1 MSIFALYVRVLS
13 LLRPAWRGA
22 LALVV
27 ANLVLATTQF
37 VEPLLMGKVIDRL
50 AAAQGRAEPATWGD
64 VGPWVALWAG
74 LGLFSILAGV
84 LLNLYS
90 DRLAHRQRFAAMADF
105 FEHLM
110 HLPTGFHVQAHS
122 GQLLKIMIDGAN
134 AMFSLWLLFFR
145 EHCAVFVSLF
155 VLLPA
160 TLLVNWRLGSLLL
173 VLIALSAFAINFVVR
188 KTQAK
193 NGEANDVYADIGKQ
207 VSDVLGALPAV
218 QSFTRIEA
226 ETDSFRALTQRFLAA
241 QFPVLKWWA
250 FAGVATRAGAT
261 LTLAGIFVFGVALN
275 MRGQATL
282 GQIVAFMALA
292 SGLIA
297 RIEQSNNFVYF
308 MFGQSEQV
316 RQFFGILERQ
326 SDVVERPGA
335 APAGRLSGAVRFE
348 HVDFSY
354 GGGRP
359 ALTDLSLEANPGE
372 TIALVGG
379 TGSGKTTT
387 LALLH
392 RVFDPSAGRVSVDGR
407 DIRDFT
413 LNSLRANVGVVFQEP
428 YLFAR
433 TIEENLRIG
442 KPDAS
447 DAEIWRALGR
457 AQAADFVRAQPQGLH
472 TIVGERGRTLS
483 GGERQR
489 LAIARALLKDPPIMV
504 LDEATSALDAGTETR
519 LQEALDEAMRGRTT
533 FVIAHRLATVRNA
546 DRILVLDRGRVI
558 EEGTFDALVAKGGA
572 FAALAKAQFM
582 GEPQGAGAG

>member
-1 MSIFALYVRVLS
+1 
-13 LLRPAWRGA
+13 
-22 LALVV
+22 
-27 ANLVLATTQF
+27 
-37 VEPLLMGKVIDRL
+37 
-50 AAAQGRAEPATWGD
+50 
-64 VGPWVALWAG
+64 
-74 LGLFSILAGV
+74 
-84 LLNLYS
+84 
-90 DRLAHRQRFAAMADF
+90 MADF

-110 HLPTGFHVQAHS
+110 HLPTAFHVEAHT

-134 AMFSLWLLFFR
+134 GMFSLWLLFFR

-173 VLIALSAFAINFVVR
+173 VLIALFAVAINFVVR
-188 KTQAK
+188 RTQAK
-193 NGEANDVYADIGKQ
+193 NGEANDVYSDIGKQ
-207 VSDVLGALPAV
+207 VSDVLGNLPAV

-226 ETDSFRALTQRFLAA
+226 ETRSLRAMTQRFLAA
-241 QFPVLKWWA
+241 QFPVLTWWA
-250 FAGVATRAGAT
+250 FAGIATRAGAT
-261 LTLAGIFVFGVALN
+261 LTLAGIFVSGVALN
-275 MRGQATL
+275 MRGEATL
-282 GQIVAFMALA
+282 GEIVAFMALA
-292 SGLIA
+292 SGMIA

-308 MFGQSEQV
+308 MFGQSAQV
-316 RQFFGILERQ
+316 RQFFAILERK
-326 SDVVERPGA
+326 SDVAERPGA
-335 APAGRLSGAVRFE
+335 TPAGRLSGAVRFE

-354 GGGRP
+354 GGGRA
-359 ALTDLSLEANPGE
+359 ALSDLSLEAQAGE

-447 DAEIWRALGR
+447 DAEIWRALER
-457 AQAADFVRAQPQGLH
+457 AQAADFVRAQPFGLQ
-472 TIVGERGRTLS
+472 TLVGERGRTLS

-546 DRILVLDRGRVI
+546 DRILVLDRGRIV
-558 EEGTFDALVAKGGA
+558 EEGTFDALVARGGA

-582 GEPQGAGAG
+582 AEPQGAGAG

>member
-13 LLRPAWRGA
+13 LLHPVWRGA
-22 LALVV
+22 LALVL
-27 ANLVLATTQF
+27 ANCVLATTQF
-37 VEPLLMGKVIDRL
+37 VEPLLLGKVVDRL
-50 AAAQGRAEPATWGD
+50 AAGQGGGAPARWSD
-64 VGPWVALWAG
+64 VGPWVALWAA
-74 LGLFSILAGV
+74 LGLFSIIAGV
-84 LLNLYS
+84 LLNLFS
-90 DRLAHRQRFAAMADF
+90 DRLSHQRRFAAMADF

-110 HLPTGFHVQAHS
+110 HLPTAFHVQAHT

-134 AMFSLWLLFFR
+134 GMFSLWLLFFR
-145 EHCAVFVSLF
+145 EHCAVFLSLF

-160 TLLVNWRLGSLLL
+160 TLLVNWRLGSLLF
-173 VLIALSAFAINFVVR
+173 VLIALSAVSINFVVR
-188 KTQAK
+188 RTQAK
-193 NGEANDVYADIGKQ
+193 NGEANDVYSDIGKQ
-207 VSDVLGALPAV
+207 VSDVLGNLPAV

-226 ETDSFRALTQRFLAA
+226 ETDSLRAMTQRFLAA

-250 FAGVATRAGAT
+250 FAGIATRAGAT
-261 LTLAGIFVFGVALN
+261 LTLAGIFVSGVALN

-282 GQIVAFMALA
+282 GQIVAFMSLA
-292 SGLIA
+292 AGMIA

-308 MFGQSEQV
+308 MFGQSAQV
-316 RQFFGILERQ
+316 RAFFGILERK
-326 SDVVERPGA
+326 SDVVERVGA
-335 APAGRLSGAVRFE
+335 TSAGRLSGDVRFE
-348 HVDFSY
+348 HVSFSY
-354 GGGRP
+354 GGGP
-359 ALTDLSLEANPGE
+359 ALNDISFQARPGE

-433 TIEENLRIG
+433 TIEENLRMG
-442 KPDAS
+442 KSDAS
-447 DAEIWRALGR
+447 DAEIWRALER
-457 AQAADFVRAQPQGLH
+457 AQAADFVRAQAHGLA
-472 TIVGERGRTLS
+472 TMVGERGRTLS

-519 LQEALDEAMRGRTT
+519 LQQALDEAMRGRTT

-558 EEGTFDALVAKGGA
+558 EEGTFETLVAKGGA

-582 GEPQGAGAG
+582 AEPQGTG

>member
-1 MSIFALYVRVLS
+1 MSFLILYARVLS
-13 LLRPAWRGA
+13 LLRPVWRGA

-37 VEPLLMGKVIDRL
+37 AEPLLLGKVIDRL
-50 AAAQGRAEPATWGD
+50 VIAQGRGAPAAWGD

-84 LLNLYS
+84 LLNLHS
-90 DRLAHRQRFAAMADF
+90 DKLSHRRRFAAMADF

-110 HLPTGFHVQAHS
+110 HLPTGLHVAAHT
-122 GQLLKIMIDGAN
+122 GQLLKTMIEGAN

-145 EHCAVFVSLF
+145 EHCAGFLSLF

-173 VLIALSAFAINFVVR
+173 VLIALSAVSINFVVR

-193 NGEANDVYADIGKQ
+193 NSEANDVYSDISKQ
-207 VSDVLGALPAV
+207 VSDVLGNLPAV
-218 QSFTRIEA
+218 QSFTRVEA
-226 ETDSFRALTQRFLAA
+226 ETGSLRALTERFLAA

-250 FAGVATRAGAT
+250 FAGIATRAGAT
-261 LTLAGIFVFGVALN
+261 LTLAGIFVAGVALN
-275 MRGQATL
+275 MRGEASL
-282 GQIVAFMALA
+282 GEIVAFMTLA
-292 SGLIA
+292 AGLIA
-297 RIEQSNNFVYF
+297 RIEQTNNFVYF
-308 MFGQSEQV
+308 MFGQSAQV
-316 RQFFGILERQ
+316 RQFFEILGRE
-326 SDVVERPGA
+326 SDVVERVGA
-335 APAGRLSGAVRFE
+335 ISAGRLKGAVRFE
-348 HVDFSY
+348 RVCFSY
-354 GGGRP
+354 GGGRA
-359 ALTDLSLEANPGE
+359 ALSDLSFEARAGE

-392 RVFDPSAGRVSVDGR
+392 RAFDPSGGCVSVDGR

-433 TIEENLRIG
+433 TIQENLRMG
-442 KPDAS
+442 KPDAT
-447 DAEIWRALGR
+447 DAEIAKALER
-457 AQAADFVRAQPQGLH
+457 AQAADFVGTQPQGLQ
-472 TIVGERGRTLS
+472 TLVGERGRTLS

-519 LQEALDEAMRGRTT
+519 LQTAIEEAMLGRTT

-546 DRILVLDRGRVI
+546 DRILVLDAGRIV
-558 EEGTFDALVAKGGA
+558 EEGTFDALVAKGGV

-582 GEPQGAGAG
+582 SEAEKAVS